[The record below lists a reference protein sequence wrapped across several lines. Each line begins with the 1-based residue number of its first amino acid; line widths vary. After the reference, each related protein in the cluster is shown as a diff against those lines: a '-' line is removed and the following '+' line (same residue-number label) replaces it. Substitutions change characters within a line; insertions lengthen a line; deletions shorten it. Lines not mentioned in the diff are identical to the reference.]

1 MVNLLCFNFLKKFD
15 IIYIENK
22 KKSNKM
28 TININESY
36 PVNDVCD
43 SYIHE
48 YDDCIKV
55 KFYCLGGG
63 KYGKVIGIYKEKN

>member
-1 MVNLLCFNFLKKFD
+1 
-15 IIYIENK
+15 
-22 KKSNKM
+22 M